1 MEKLLIVDDSNEI
14 RKQLKWGLGKEY
26 QVILAENVDKA
37 LKLYENHRPKVVTLD
52 LGLPPDVDGATE
64 GFRCLQAMLAE
75 NHLAKIIV
83 LSGNDERE
91 NVLQAINL
99 GAYDFYQKP
108 IDLAELKVILERA
121 FNLAAIEAENRRL
134 QSVLLTD
141 DSGMGGMLGQCPQ
154 MLEVFATIKKVAT
167 IDVPVLVLGESGTGK
182 ELVGKAIH
190 SRSLRKEGSFIPIN
204 CGAIPEN
211 LLESELFGHEKGSF
225 TGAQAQIRGK
235 VEYAHEGT
243 LFLDEIGEM
252 PAVLQVKMLRFLQ
265 DKVIQRVGGREDL
278 EVDARI
284 IAATNIDIKKA
295 IAEEK
300 FREDLYY
307 RIGVITINLPPL
319 RDRGEDIALLA
330 RVFLKRFGDE
340 FGKKVRG
347 FSNASL
353 AAMHEYIWPGN
364 VRELENKIKRAV
376 IMAEGPIV
384 EAWDLGLAE
393 RPAEPEESPEVSVE
407 GAAEGEPEEVTGGLH
422 IAGMTIKEARRLVE
436 RELLVAALEKY
447 DGNIVATAKALG
459 VSRPTFYDLM
469 KKQGMN

>member
-26 QVILAENVDKA
+26 KILLAENVDA
-37 LKLYENHRPKVVTLD
+37 AIKLFQNHQPKVVTLD
-52 LGLPPDVDGATE
+52 LGLPPDIDGASE

-91 NVLQAINL
+91 NVLQAISL

-108 IDLAELKVILERA
+108 IDLAELKVILARA
-121 FNLAAIEAENRRL
+121 FNLSAIEAENRRL
-134 QSVLLTD
+134 QSALIAD
-141 DSGMGGMLGQCPQ
+141 DGGMGGMLGQCPQ

-167 IDVPVLVLGESGTGK
+167 VDVPILVLGESGTGK

-190 SRSLRKEGSFIPIN
+190 GRSLRKEGAFIPIN

-225 TGAQAQIRGK
+225 TGAQAQVRGK

-252 PAVLQVKMLRFLQ
+252 PALLQVKMLRFLQ
-265 DKVIQRVGGREDL
+265 EKVMQRVGGREDL
-278 EVDARI
+278 VVDARI
-284 IAATNIDIKKA
+284 IAATNIDIEKA

-307 RIGVITINLPPL
+307 RIGVITINLPLL
-319 RDRGEDIALLA
+319 RERGEDIVLLA

-340 FGKKVRG
+340 FGKKTRG
-347 FSNASL
+347 FSNAAL
-353 AAMHEYIWPGN
+353 AAMHDYAWPGN

-376 IMAEGPIV
+376 VMAEGLMV
-384 EAWDLGLAE
+384 EPWDLGLAE
-393 RPAEPEESPEVSVE
+393 RPTGEDGGLETA
-407 GAAEGEPEEVTGGLH
+407 GEPESNNLGKVVGGMN
-422 IAGMTIKEARRLVE
+422 IAGMTVKEARGLVE
-436 RELLVAALEKY
+436 RELLVAALEKHG
-447 DGNIVATAKALG
+447 GNIVETSKTLG
-459 VSRPTFYDLM
+459 VSRPTLYDLM
-469 KKQGMN
+469 KKHGMHG